1 MPKQI
6 EINAELSPNLIP
18 MVDIMFLLLLF
29 LMISADMGQREL
41 EDVIL
46 PKAIVVKQDNPELV
60 KDATGERLTINVYH
74 VTQLGGKSVLSCPV
88 YERHDVCREESHW
101 RIGIKG
107 RDYVDMNLFQAFLEK
122 EAAPFRQN
130 KDPNNKNISER
141 KVMIRADASA
151 PFGLPQKAM
160 NVCARV
166 GMYKIDVGAA
176 LVLGKDDG
184 KKRP

>member
-1 MPKQI
+1 MAKQI
-6 EINAELSPNLIP
+6 EINAEISPNLIP

-41 EDVIL
+41 EDVVL
-46 PKAIVVKQDNPELV
+46 PKAIVVKEDKPELV
-60 KDATGERLTINVYH
+60 KDTTGERLTINVYH
-74 VTQLGGKSVLSCPV
+74 VTQLGGKTVLSCPV

-107 RDYVDMNLFQAFLEK
+107 TDFVDMNLLQARLEK
-122 EAAPFRQN
+122 EAAPYRG
-130 KDPNNKNISER
+130 KDPTNKNISER

-176 LVLGKDDG
+176 LTLGKDDG